1 MIPNLIY
8 LLATEA
14 AETATEGG
22 LFDIDATLPLMAVQ
36 FLILAAI
43 LNALLYKP
51 LGNAIDERADYVRNQ
66 LNQAKEQKE
75 KSLNL
80 AQQYEQQLKEVRR
93 ESTEIIANA
102 QAEAKKIVS
111 DQIQAAQQQVIAE
124 RQKAS
129 EEIAQEKAEALKSL
143 QQQVDALSSQIID
156 KIIGPELAK

>member
-1 MIPNLIY
+1 MTNWIFI
-8 LLATEA
+8 LATEA
-14 AETATEGG
+14 AEAAEGG
-22 LFDIDATLPLMAVQ
+22 LFDIDATLPIMAIQ

-51 LGNAIDERADYVRNQ
+51 LGNAIDERADYVRDQ
-66 LNQAKEQKE
+66 LDQAKIKKE
-75 KSLNL
+75 ESLNL
-80 AQQYEQQLKEVRR
+80 AQQYEQELKEVRR
-93 ESTEIIANA
+93 ESQEVVAKA

-111 DQIQAAQQQVIAE
+111 EKAQAAQQQVIAE

-156 KIIGPELAK
+156 KIIGPGLAQ